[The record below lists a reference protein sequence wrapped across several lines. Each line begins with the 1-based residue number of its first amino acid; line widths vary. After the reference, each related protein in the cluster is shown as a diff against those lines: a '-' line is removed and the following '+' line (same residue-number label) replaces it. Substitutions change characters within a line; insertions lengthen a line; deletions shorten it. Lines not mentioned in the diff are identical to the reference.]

1 MYTLLENLFA
11 VIKPTPGTV
20 LGMAN
25 ASSLPALESSA
36 KSSSTLTLIP
46 DHDGISKLEYMK
58 ENNSGPLDIYRKR
71 ATFNWKK
78 MRFFLDGEDVIR
90 FKNKV
95 WSALENDPLFSR
107 GFGTQSLEDQ
117 RKLSF
122 QRVKRIYEYDFL
134 PDEEL
139 YQNPIKHQVLTNC
152 IGSYDW
158 TIAAKMSLNFEMFA
172 GTISSTGSTR
182 HAHFVDEN
190 TKFKNFGCFALTELS
205 HGSNTKAMRTTAKYD
220 SQTKEFILNTPDFE
234 ATKIWVGNLGK
245 VATHAI
251 VYAQLYTPDGVCH
264 GLHNFVT
271 PIRDPKSLKA
281 LPGVMV
287 GDMGEKLGLNA
298 LDNGFLAFNNFRIPR
313 ENLLDRFGDVSPDG
327 RYITPFQDPNKR
339 FGASLGALS
348 GGRVGITGMCATN
361 LKNAIT
367 IAVRYSAVRRQF
379 GPGEEEIPVIEY
391 QLQQWR
397 LLPYVAA
404 AYAFEIFSMSF
415 FMDFV
420 SLRIGIMMGEKG
432 ERQAELGREIHALSC
447 ASKPLASWTARDAIQ
462 ECREAC
468 GGHGYF
474 KVNRLGDLR
483 NDHDPN
489 MTYEGDNNVILQ
501 QTSNYL
507 LSFLGA
513 ANERTGQAIQTPLGS
528 VEFLGNMD
536 SILRTSFRPRTKEE
550 CLDPNV
556 CLEAYKWLVC
566 RLTKDSDQ
574 RLQSQLASGKD
585 SFTARNDSQAY
596 FCRSLA
602 LAYVEHE
609 VLRRFVGIVKEKDG
623 EKTPSDLQPV
633 LGRLCS
639 LYGLWSLERHL
650 TTLYQGGYVTGSE
663 APRIIREAILHL
675 CGELKNDAVTLVDVL
690 APTDFILNSP
700 IGASDGEIYKN
711 LYGAMMQGEKV
722 MERPSY
728 WQDFVTTPVKGS
740 AASKL

>member
-1 MYTLLENLFA
+1 MLNMTQASNLA
-11 VIKPTPGTV
+11 VLSG
-20 LGMAN
+20 
-25 ASSLPALESSA
+25 ESSA
-36 KSSSTLTLIP
+36 KSIP
-46 DHDGISKLEYMK
+46 ERILKLEYMK
-58 ENNSGPLDIYRKR
+58 DFKSGPLDAYRKC
-71 ATFNWKK
+71 ATFNWKM
-78 MRFFLDGEDVIR
+78 MRYFLDGEDVLH

-95 WSALENDPLFSR
+95 WTALENDPLFSR
-107 GFGTQSLEDQ
+107 GFETISLEEQ

-122 QRVKRIYEYDFL
+122 QRVRRIFEYDFL
-134 PDEEL
+134 TEEEL
-139 YQNPIKHQVLTNC
+139 FANPAKHQVLTNC
-152 IGSYDW
+152 LGSYDW

-172 GTISSTGSTR
+172 GTISSTGSSR
-182 HAHFVDEN
+182 HAHFVDDN
-190 TKFKNFGCFALTELS
+190 AKFKNFGCFALTELS
-205 HGSNTKAMRTTAKYD
+205 HGSNTKAMRTTATYD
-220 SQTKEFILNTPDFE
+220 TNTQEFILNTPDFE

-245 VATHAI
+245 AATHAI

-264 GLHNFVT
+264 GLHNFVV
-271 PIRDPKSLKA
+271 PIRDPRSLTA
-281 LPGVMV
+281 LPGVIV
-287 GDMGEKLGLNA
+287 GDMGEKLGLNG
-298 LDNGFLAFNNFRIPR
+298 LDNGFVAFNNFHIPR
-313 ENLLDRFGDVSPDG
+313 ENLLDKFGDVSQDG
-327 RYITPFQDPNKR
+327 RYITPFKDPNKR

-404 AYAFEIFSMSF
+404 AYAMEIFSMSF

-420 SLRIGIMMGEKG
+420 SLRIGMMMGEKG

-483 NDHDPN
+483 NDNDPN
-489 MTYEGDNNVILQ
+489 LTYEGDNNVILQ

-507 LSFLGA
+507 LSFLETTK
-513 ANERTGQAIQTPLGS
+513 ERQGQPMETPLGS
-528 VEFLGNMD
+528 VEFLGSMN
-536 SILRTSFRPRTKEE
+536 SILQTKFAPSTVED
-550 CLDPNV
+550 CMDPNV
-556 CLEAYKWLVC
+556 CLDAYKWLVC
-566 RLTKDSDQ
+566 HLLKDSNR

-602 LAYVEHE
+602 VAYVEHE
-609 VLRRFVGIVKEKDG
+609 VLRRFVGILKEKDG
-623 EKTPSDLQPV
+623 VEPPQDLYPV
-633 LGRLCS
+633 LRRLS
-639 LYGLWSLERHL
+639 ALYGLWSLERHL

-663 APRIIREAILHL
+663 APGIIREAILRL
-675 CGELKNDAVTLVDVL
+675 CSELKRDAVTLVDVI

-722 MERPSY
+722 MQRPSY
-728 WQDFVTTPVKGS
+728 WHDFVNSPVRGS
-740 AASKL
+740 ASSKL